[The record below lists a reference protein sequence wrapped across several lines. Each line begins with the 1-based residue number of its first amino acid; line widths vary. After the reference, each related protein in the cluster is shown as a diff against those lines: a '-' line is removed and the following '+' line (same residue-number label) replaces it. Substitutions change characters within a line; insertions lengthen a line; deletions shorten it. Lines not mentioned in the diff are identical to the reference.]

1 MSNMQIF
8 RTLSLPSTL
17 VANAMYLIRNEVT
30 GFLETAIVAA
40 DGVTVVKAP
49 TQADIM
55 AWITA
60 AVPAVAAQA
69 TMADKLTAAR
79 SLTASGDATWSVSFD
94 GSADATSAL
103 TLTASGVTAG
113 QYANM
118 TVDTKGRVTAA
129 RALVAADIP
138 SLPGDKITSAI
149 SVNTTGNAATA
160 TEAQTAVAL
169 KTARTING
177 VSFDG
182 TADITISATDSVARI
197 AASEKGVAG
206 GVATLGN
213 DGVIPA
219 SQLPSFVDDVIEV
232 DAFDQLPGQASD
244 VGTNGVASKG
254 KIYVVN
260 VAQGAGVFK
269 TSIYRWSGSTYI
281 EIPNGVGMSDASV
294 KLVTARNIS
303 VSGDA
308 TWSVSFDGTANATA
322 ALTLADTGVVAGQY
336 ANLTVDSKG
345 RVTAARALIEADI
358 PALTYATVQSAASVY
373 VNAAW

>member
-1 MSNMQIF
+1 MQIF

-17 VANAMYLIRNEVT
+17 VAGAMYLIRNEVT

-40 DGVTVVKAP
+40 DGVTVVKSP
-49 TQADIM
+49 TQTDIM

-60 AVPAVAAQA
+60 AVPAVASQA

-94 GSADATSAL
+94 GSADATSVL
-103 TLTASGVTAG
+103 TLAASGVTAG
-113 QYANM
+113 QYANV
-118 TVDTKGRVTAA
+118 TVDAKGRVTAA

-138 SLPGDKITSAI
+138 SLPGDKITTAI
-149 SVNTTGNAATA
+149 SVNTSGNAATA
-160 TEAQTAVAL
+160 TEAQKAVAL
-169 KTARTING
+169 KTARNING
-177 VSFDG
+177 VAFDG
-182 TADITISATDSVARI
+182 TADITINATDAVARI

-232 DAFDQLPGQASD
+232 DAFDQLPGQAND

-260 VAQGAGVFK
+260 VALGGGTFK
-269 TSIYRWSGSTYI
+269 TSIYRWSGSVYI

-294 KLVTARNIS
+294 KLATARNIS
-303 VSGDA
+303 VTGDA

-322 ALTLADTGVVAGQY
+322 AMTLADSGVTAGQY
-336 ANLTVDSKG
+336 GNLTVDSKG

-358 PALTYATVQSAASVY
+358 PALTYVTVQSAASVY
-373 VNAAW
+373 VDAAW